1 MKVHNIYGCNL
12 RSASH
17 LLIDAEYSSLNC
29 SSSLVYFFV
38 EKRYKKLLQSKN
50 TTQHIQNPVL
60 CDKTRTGMI
69 DDRKQLTVFRGCCK
83 TSASPWSGWAINEVT
98 FIHFYIGRLNAQS
111 WPRFRFESTVK
122 MWKNQRKSSTVP
134 DSNHWKRMT
143 QMTRPLFEV
152 CIIEFVNLCMK
163 DLVSKIAN

>member
-1 MKVHNIYGCNL
+1 MNNLINFIHQIQKNYMMNSLIRTYILQKISSTEINANSRKNMKVHNIYGCNL
-12 RSASH
+12 RSASR

-83 TSASPWSGWAINEVT
+83 TSASPWSG
-98 FIHFYIGRLNAQS
+98 
-111 WPRFRFESTVK
+111 
-122 MWKNQRKSSTVP
+122 
-134 DSNHWKRMT
+134 
-143 QMTRPLFEV
+143 
-152 CIIEFVNLCMK
+152 
-163 DLVSKIAN
+163 